1 MAFNN
6 SNETVLLEVIA
17 DIKAVCSELP
27 DGSLKTKITSKL
39 EDGEKLVLDNI
50 EREQGMAMLYL
61 MSTKEIATKIV
72 NPFKNFDL

>member
-17 DIKAVCSELP
+17 DIKAACSELP

-72 NPFKNFDL
+72 NPFKNFEL